1 MGGDSGVGGAAGDDL
16 SDVLWGAGALLAGV
30 GLVVFSVIKIWSL
43 FRSDDRDVLWT
54 DLVVQ
59 AVTLAVVVEL
69 IATAIGVLRTA
80 ELLSG

>member
-1 MGGDSGVGGAAGDDL
+1 M